1 MTESTAAHAPTTPG
15 RTPGGTATTMA
26 VGLVLALV
34 VVVVGNTNLSDGESG
49 GLWPGIVTGVGCAV
63 LAAILYWFVRNRWHG
78 SVRATLVLGILAVLT
93 LAVFWSGAPLVLA
106 GATWAAADGT
116 PAKSRAV
123 LTARV
128 LSALAAVLAL
138 VVTFTQ

>member
-1 MTESTAAHAPTTPG
+1 MTYSSAAPAPTTQG
-15 RTPGGTATTMA
+15 DAWGGAATAIA
-26 VGLVLALV
+26 AGLVLGLV

-49 GLWPGIVTGVGCAV
+49 GLWPGIITGVGCAI
-63 LAAILYWFVRNRWHG
+63 LAAVLYWLIRDRWQG
-78 SVRATLVLGILAVLT
+78 SVRATLVLGIVTVLT

-116 PAKSRAV
+116 PPKSRTV

-128 LSALAAVLAL
+128 LAAVAAVFAL
-138 VVTFTQ
+138 VVTLLQ

>member
-1 MTESTAAHAPTTPG
+1 MTESTAAPAPTTPG

-34 VVVVGNTNLSDGESG
+34 VVVMGNTNVGDGENG
-49 GLWPGIVTGVGCAV
+49 GLWPGIVTGVGCAI
-63 LAAILYWFVRNRWHG
+63 LAGVLYWLVRDRWQG
-78 SVRATLVLGILAVLT
+78 SVRATLVLGIVAVLT

-116 PAKSRAV
+116 PAKSHAV

-138 VVTFTQ
+138 VVTIAQ

>member
-1 MTESTAAHAPTTPG
+1 MTESSAAPAPTTQARMPG
-15 RTPGGTATTMA
+15 AVEMATAA
-26 VGLVLALV
+26 GLVLALV

-63 LAAILYWFVRNRWHG
+63 LAAILYWFVRDRWHG

-116 PAKSRAV
+116 PAKSRVV
-123 LTARV
+123 LIARV
-128 LSALAAVLAL
+128 LAAAAAVLAL

>member
-1 MTESTAAHAPTTPG
+1 M
-15 RTPGGTATTMA
+15 PGGVATAIA
-26 VGLVLALV
+26 VGFVLALV

-49 GLWPGIVTGVGCAV
+49 GLWPGAVTGIGCAIV
-63 LAAILYWFVRNRWHG
+63 AAVLYWLVKHRWQA

-116 PAKSRAV
+116 PAKSRAAFA
-123 LTARV
+123 ARV

-138 VVTFTQ
+138 VVTIVQ